1 MSFTNPIK
9 FLEFPESRSNGEFQQ
24 AAIRLVIL
32 SVITVY
38 LSLHYALTDQLNIL
52 DQPVGFLTIYDF
64 IAILILA
71 SFKLWPHETDIRRAF
86 TLVSDL
92 SFLSLTLHYGGDEAT
107 ICFSVYLWLI
117 IGYGMRYGQTYL
129 AAGTVIGVVEF
140 TVVLLTTEYW
150 IQQKTAGSGLLI
162 GLIVLPIFFSI
173 LLSKLTQAKALAE
186 RANKSKSEFLANMSH
201 EIRTPLNG
209 VICMSDLLNSTELS
223 DEQKELTHTLQSSA
237 KSLLSLIEDI
247 LDISKI
253 EAGRFVIEVTDFDL
267 HSLVNDA
274 VTMMWGQANE
284 KGLSLSHT
292 FTAETPYRLIGDPHH
307 LRQVFINLIGNA
319 IKFTDSGSVSLQIC
333 TINNSENSSKILFEV
348 KDTGIGIPLESQS
361 SIFDSFTQ
369 ADSSTTRKFGG
380 TGLGTTISKQIVELM
395 GGKIGVQSVPG
406 AGSTFWFEIE
416 FEKQRTQN
424 DYLPNEDLRA
434 LTLLVITNC
443 PDQQILN
450 SLSSWG
456 IAYDIEKTS
465 DILHSLVPDSRRSS
479 LYDAILLDRNL
490 INSEPSHKAETF
502 TRINSS
508 LPTVLFNSPN
518 NHNSVID
525 QGYSFT
531 LDNNSEQ
538 ASLFNALHAIN
549 VSKENSHTPIDFEK
563 HSQQHPD
570 NTLNILIAE
579 DNRTNQFVIKKIIDR
594 ANYNPFI
601 VGNGQEA
608 LDALEKDKFDLII
621 LDMQM
626 PIMGGIEAANIY
638 KSLDGD
644 IKSPIIILTANA
656 TTEAIKECEDAGVDA
671 YLTKPINIDKL
682 LSTIASLTIAKSSQ
696 LDSCIQSSDQHSQR
710 KNIVTSNCVT
720 ERRDNII
727 VNINVLEELTNLSSD
742 CNFLSELVNGYLNDS
757 EQIILDMESSISK
770 KDYVEFHELAHALK
784 GSSGSIGAI
793 ALLDLCSENHL
804 NIASEGDYIM
814 HLKKLKACF
823 IETDMFLRKY
833 IINLSNA
840 NKESI

>member
-1 MSFTNPIK
+1 VSFTNPIK

-32 SVITVY
+32 SAITVY
-38 LSLHYALTDQLNIL
+38 LSLHYTLTDQLNIL

-71 SFKLWPHETDIRRAF
+71 SFKLWPHETHFRRAF

-129 AAGTVIGVVEF
+129 AAGTIIGVVEF

-173 LLSKLTQAKALAE
+173 LLSKLTQAKAVAE

-267 HSLVNDA
+267 HSLVNDT
-274 VTMMWGQANE
+274 VTMMRGQANE

-333 TINNSENSSKILFEV
+333 AINNSDNSSKILFEV

-406 AGSTFWFEIE
+406 VGSTFWFEVE

-424 DYLPNEDLRA
+424 DCLPNEDLLA
-434 LTLLVITNC
+434 LKLLVITNS
-443 PDQQILN
+443 PDHQILN

-456 IAYDIEKTS
+456 ITYDIEKTS
-465 DILHSLVPDSRRSS
+465 DILHSLESDSRKSS
-479 LYDAILLDRNL
+479 FYDAILFDHNV
-490 INSEPSHKAETF
+490 INTEPSHKAETF
-502 TRINSS
+502 TRINGS

-518 NHNSVID
+518 NHSSVIE

-531 LDNNSEQ
+531 LNKNSEQ
-538 ASLFNALHAIN
+538 ASLINALHAIN
-549 VSKENSHTPIDFEK
+549 VSKGNTHTPIDFEK
-563 HSQQHPD
+563 HSQLHPR
-570 NTLNILIAE
+570 NKLNILIAE
-579 DNRTNQFVIKKIIDR
+579 DNKTNQFVIKKIIER

-608 LDALEKDKFDLII
+608 LDAIKKDRFDLII

-638 KSLDGD
+638 NSLDGD

-656 TTEAIKECEDAGVDA
+656 TTEAIKECKDAGVDA
-671 YLTKPINIDKL
+671 YLTKPINVDKL
-682 LSTIASLTIAKSSQ
+682 LSTIASLTIAKASQ
-696 LDSCIQSSDQHSQR
+696 LDSCIQSSDQHSPR
-710 KNIVTSNCVT
+710 KNLVTYNCVT
-720 ERRDNII
+720 EGRDDII
-727 VNINVLEELTNLSSD
+727 VNANVLEELTNLSSD

-757 EQIILDMESSISK
+757 EQIISDMESSISK
-770 KDYVEFHELAHALK
+770 KDYVGFHELAHALK

-793 ALLDLCSENHL
+793 AMLDLCSEDHL
-804 NIASEGDYIM
+804 NIASDGDYIM
-814 HLKKLKACF
+814 HLKKLKACL

-833 IINLSNA
+833 IINLSNTS
-840 NKESI
+840 KESI